1 MLGDIELEPATEANI
16 GNVIDMLN
24 LQNGG
29 RCLSYSNAHF
39 GHPQN
44 LMKPGRATSMNSGWE
59 TGLYLFVILNL
70 VFYKKKIKQFKQ
82 CESSLL
88 TVVSSSFQIRYILKT
103 NLCLCILLWSLLFF
117 VQFSD
122 NFIMC
127 TIHRQSIPLSLQYC
141 PIDSVLNELWIRD
154 FIDVNFP
161 TISRVLSNRVFT
173 NALNGNSSNFS
184 PSGNCHRSRILRRL
198 DSTMPRQTYPPE
210 H

>member
-1 MLGDIELEPATEANI
+1 MVALHVSGSTVSEVFGFVYLTLFVSRLLFYRGFPKIMLGDIELEPATEANI

-88 TVVSSSFQIRYILKT
+88 TVVSSLFQIRYILKT

-127 TIHRQSIPLSLQYC
+127 TIHPPLA
-141 PIDSVLNELWIRD
+141 
-154 FIDVNFP
+154 
-161 TISRVLSNRVFT
+161 TILPNR
-173 NALNGNSSNFS
+173 
-184 PSGNCHRSRILRRL
+184 
-198 DSTMPRQTYPPE
+198 
-210 H
+210 